1 MKNCLLAIAA
11 TAATVLL
18 TSCAGVFVSKTYVAT
33 GAVNPRS
40 IYIRPFSI
48 ESAVFTGHH
57 GHSEGELG
65 IRRSLAP
72 EALSIALKEEL
83 EKIAPTMILRE
94 GEVPK
99 TGWIVEGVFD
109 LVDAGDPKYRGI
121 AQATAT
127 LAPGR
132 SKVRLHVRV
141 IDVERA
147 GIAHDIDFKN
157 FGGSDADTAGVL
169 YAFDLRGG
177 SELSA
182 AHGSIY
188 SPGLGYAT
196 PFDFRNTAERVYN
209 VLSPD
214 PHRFGLRSSPT
225 IR

>member
-1 MKNCLLAIAA
+1 MKQCLLAIAA
-11 TAATVLL
+11 TAATILF
-18 TSCAGVFVSKTYVAT
+18 TSCAGMFVSKTYVAT
-33 GAVNPRS
+33 GAVNPRT
-40 IYIRPFSI
+40 IYIRPFAI
-48 ESAVFTGHH
+48 DSAVFSGHH
-57 GHSEGELG
+57 GHSEGELE

-83 EKIAPTMILRE
+83 EKLAPTMILRE
-94 GEVPK
+94 GEVPE

-141 IDVERA
+141 IDVEKA
-147 GIAHDIDFKN
+147 GLVSEIDFKN
-157 FGGSDADTAGVL
+157 FGNNNAGGVI

-196 PFDFRNTAERVYN
+196 PFDFRNTAEMIYN

-214 PHRFGLRSSPT
+214 PHRYGVRSSPT

>member
-1 MKNCLLAIAA
+1 MKNCLLTI
-11 TAATVLL
+11 AATVLL
-18 TSCAGVFVSKTYVAT
+18 TSCAGMYVSKTYVAT
-33 GAVNPRS
+33 GAVNPRT

-48 ESAVFTGHH
+48 ENAVFTGHQ
-57 GHSEGELG
+57 GRSEGELE

-72 EALSIALKEEL
+72 EALAIAMKEEL

-94 GEVPK
+94 GEVPT

-109 LVDAGDPKYRGI
+109 LDDAGDPKLRGV
-121 AQATAT
+121 AQATMT

-132 SKVRLHVRV
+132 SRVRLHVRV
-141 IDVERA
+141 IDVEKARLVSE
-147 GIAHDIDFKN
+147 IDFKN
-157 FGGSDADTAGVL
+157 FGGSAANEAGVI

-188 SPGLGYAT
+188 SPGLGTAT
-196 PFDFRNTAERVYN
+196 PFDFRNTAETIYN

-214 PHRFGLRSSPT
+214 PHRYGVRSSPT
-225 IR
+225 IRTH